1 MADLKVTL
9 WQLPLVERLIES
21 GHQEP
26 DLWDW
31 AEELSAEQDAIQSE
45 FRSVGA
51 VFGQLLQVEAG
62 VRRLA
67 AQYVANP
74 EKLRFADLIYQL
86 RPNLPSEFEDELL
99 ALDRVR
105 YLRNHFAHG
114 EVRVGVVRM
123 HPESPLE
130 PVIAFVRSSV
140 DLPNSVDQVDEIRE
154 VIEGDLQLDEAMS
167 IAYAGL
173 EALMAIMTK
182 TGFDPYSRVPKN

>member
-1 MADLKVTL
+1 MADLEVTL

-21 GHQEP
+21 GHREP

-74 EKLRFADLIYQL
+74 EKLRFADLIDQL

-130 PVIAFVRSSV
+130 PVVAFVRSSV
-140 DLPNSVDQVDEIRE
+140 DLPNSVDQEDEIRE
-154 VIEGDLQLDEAMS
+154 VIEADLQLDEAMS

-173 EALMAIMTK
+173 EALMTIMIK
-182 TGFDPYSRVPKN
+182 TAFDPYSR